1 MVYGGTGWK
10 AKLSKRKTP
19 SRVIGWRE
27 WVALPELG
35 IPAIKAK
42 IDTGA
47 RSSALHAYDL
57 HFFTRQGKPMVRFK
71 VHRLQRD
78 TGHEVESVAALVEQR
93 EVKNSGGQT
102 TVRPVILTTLEM
114 MGETWAIELTLVRR
128 DDMGFRMLLG
138 RQAVRGRFVID
149 AGRSFY
155 NGKPPMA
162 LRRRRKR

>member
-1 MVYGGTGWK
+1 V
-10 AKLSKRKTP
+10 KRKAP

-27 WVALPELG
+27 WVALPDLE

-57 HFFTRQGKPMVRFK
+57 RYFTRAGRHMVRFK

-78 TGHEVESVAALVEQR
+78 TGHVVEAVAPLVERR

-114 MGETWAIELTLVRR
+114 MGESWTIELTLVRR
-128 DDMGFRMLLG
+128 DEMGFRMLLG
-138 RQAVRGRFVID
+138 RQAVRERFVVD

-155 NGKPPMA
+155 NGKPPRA
-162 LRRRRKR
+162 LRRRKKS

>member
-1 MVYGGTGWK
+1 MK
-10 AKLSKRKTP
+10 SKP
-19 SRVIGWRE
+19 PPGVIGWRE
-27 WVALPELG
+27 WVALPDLG

-57 HFFTRQGKPMVRFK
+57 HFFRRGGRHMVRFK

-78 TGHEVESVAALVEQR
+78 TKQVVEAVAPLIEKR

-102 TVRPVILTTLEM
+102 TIRPVILTTLEM
-114 MGETWAIELTLVRR
+114 MDKKWTIELTLVRR
-128 DDMGFRMLLG
+128 DEMGFRMLLG
-138 RQAVRGRFVID
+138 RQAVRERFLVD

-155 NGKPPMA
+155 NGKPPRA
-162 LRRRRKR
+162 LRRRKKS